1 MLGADASAAS
11 VVEETGFVDSRAL
24 DAELLGERAKNQAM
38 ADEIEKQ
45 KMQLELQ
52 AQQ

>member
-1 MLGADASAAS
+1 MQGVEASPAS
-11 VVEETGFVDSRAL
+11 VVEETGFADSRAL

-45 KMQLELQ
+45 KAQLELQ